1 MGAAPAL
8 SGPLGVRAHSLEGAS
23 PSPVCSHRA
32 ERPSGAHAG
41 PGGALGERRGQ
52 RAACAPGSGV
62 KRKKYVCLTHSR
74 LRCQTGLAAE
84 VSRRALQSGLCWL
97 TEHGTQ
103 RRTPAVHP
111 ARSAPFGEVCGWG
124 QGCGQRV
131 TAAAAATLG
140 RRLTPAA
147 AFLVASVFLSS
158 QHPWEATDGGHWA
171 AGGDR
176 GGPSWG
182 RGGAAAATHGGTD
195 GTARGPQSPPPPR
208 LQRGDT
214 PGHWGPSPSPQN
226 GRTASSRAT
235 GAGEARSPR
244 WGLGAPRSAETA
256 SGWG

>member
-1 MGAAPAL
+1 MGAAPTL

-131 TAAAAATLG
+131 SAAAAATLG
-140 RRLTPAA
+140 RRLTPAP

-171 AGGDR
+171 AGGD
-176 GGPSWG
+176 
-182 RGGAAAATHGGTD
+182 
-195 GTARGPQSPPPPR
+195 
-208 LQRGDT
+208 
-214 PGHWGPSPSPQN
+214 
-226 GRTASSRAT
+226 
-235 GAGEARSPR
+235 
-244 WGLGAPRSAETA
+244 
-256 SGWG
+256 

>member
-62 KRKKYVCLTHSR
+62 KWKKYVCLTHSR

-103 RRTPAVHP
+103 KCTPAVHP

-124 QGCGQRV
+124 QGCGQPV

-182 RGGAAAATHGGTD
+182 RGGAAAATRGDRRD
-195 GTARGPQSPPPPR
+195 GTRTAEPPP
-208 LQRGDT
+208 T
-214 PGHWGPSPSPQN
+214 
-226 GRTASSRAT
+226 
-235 GAGEARSPR
+235 
-244 WGLGAPRSAETA
+244 SAERRH
-256 SGWG
+256 SWPLGPVS